1 MSGMTGIRG
10 MSGATHVTRSRHRTR
25 WSGAVLVAGIVA
37 MAYLPYGTDPATT
50 AVFINFLILVTMAT
64 MWNLLA
70 GYGGLVSV
78 GQQAFVGLGA
88 YAVLVLAQGGMSPFA
103 ALPLAA
109 LFCGVVAVPIS
120 WLVFRLRGGYFA
132 IATWVVADVLELVL
146 SRIPQL
152 GGGTGAAL
160 PGLFDISPAWITAY
174 TYWAALA
181 VTALAIL
188 GVYLILRS
196 RVGLALTAL
205 RDDEVGARSL
215 GVRVGLMK
223 RFVFAASAAGTGAAG
238 GLLAVSQLNVQAASV
253 FNVQW
258 SAYMIFVV
266 VIGGMGS
273 IEGPI
278 LGAAIF
284 FALQQSLSG
293 YGAWYLI
300 LVGLI
305 AIVIALELKRGL
317 WGLIAEHTHLSF
329 FNTGYWLAPDR
340 PVEPAARPR
349 TAPTEA
355 K

>member
-1 MSGMTGIRG
+1 MNQ
-10 MSGATHVTRSRHRTR
+10 VNRSEHRTR
-25 WSGAVLVAGIVA
+25 WSWIVLLAAIA
-37 MAYLPYGTDPATT
+37 LMAYLPYGTDPSTT

-109 LFCGVVAVPIS
+109 VFCGVVAVPIS
-120 WLVFRLRGGYFA
+120 WLVFRLRGGYVA
-132 IATWVVADVLELVL
+132 IATWVVADVLELII
-146 SRIPQL
+146 SRIPEL

-160 PGLFDISPAWITAY
+160 PGLFDIAPAWITAY

-181 VTALAIL
+181 VTALSVA

-196 RVGLALTAL
+196 RVGLALTAI
-205 RDDEVGARSL
+205 RDNEIGARSL

-238 GLLAVSQLNVQAASV
+238 GLVAVSQLNVQAASV
-253 FNVQW
+253 FSVQW
-258 SAYMIFVV
+258 SAMMIFVV
-266 VIGGMGS
+266 IIGGMGT

-305 AIVIALELKRGL
+305 AIVVALELKRGL
-317 WGLIAEHTHLSF
+317 WGVIAERLHLSF
-329 FNTGYWLAPDR
+329 FNTGYWLVPEEKV
-340 PVEPAARPR
+340 VEPTARPR